1 MASSRP
7 VPQDSD
13 RSLARAPVTWL
24 TERPRLLPY
33 AAVMHPNDN
42 DFVCPV
48 CDRPMRL
55 ATVLNYGP
63 YEQTFV
69 LQCRPCGL
77 STTKTVEVTGR
88 RDGAQPSALWIWP
101 VITCRDGRATATGS
115 HRSTAGAARRRADGV
130 CTGSPSF
137 VSPATGS
144 IAAATPHA
152 RARSCY
158 NTHRKREY
166 GPEYGAGNREPA
178 PRSH

>member
-7 VPQDSD
+7 VRQDSD
-13 RSLARAPVTWL
+13 RYLARAPVTWL

-115 HRSTAGAARRRADGV
+115 RRTEA
-130 CTGSPSF
+130 
-137 VSPATGS
+137 
-144 IAAATPHA
+144 
-152 RARSCY
+152 
-158 NTHRKREY
+158 
-166 GPEYGAGNREPA
+166 
-178 PRSH
+178 